1 MKKLVGLIIIILILL
16 LAGYYGTGLMTEK
29 TLKRDI
35 TVINQSNGLQANII
49 NYDRGWFTSKA
60 KLDLKVSFPERVQ
73 KDDAGNMQVVPAQE
87 YTVDIP
93 LNIYH
98 GPVMFAPDGMHFGLG
113 YAKTS
118 LDLPKELK
126 GQIEN
131 TFKESSS
138 YPKLNL
144 SVLIS
149 YLNTSSFR
157 ANLPE
162 FQLVAKNDGGQF
174 NWKGLNTSVTVS
186 SNMDTISGQMDFT
199 GFEVNNKNT
208 DAKLNDLSSEYDIY
222 KGDSGLYLG
231 TGSVTLPSFEISKAN
246 QKIFQLSDFTIHSN
260 SGVDDGLFHS
270 TLTISLDKVI
280 AEGKTYGPGE
290 FKIAIK
296 NLHAQTLAKMNEQ
309 MQQIQGASDQIKQQ
323 AVLSL
328 LPDLPKLLSKGA
340 ELNISELNFTM
351 PQGRL
356 EGNLSVSLPEGD
368 GSNPF
373 QMIQQ
378 VKGEAMLELPQII
391 LKEAL
396 KETAKQQLIQK
407 PTLTDA
413 LAQQMQQQADPQN
426 QPSNDGSNTSS
437 KPVIGNEEA
446 AQSMDDTQSTVN
458 ESGDSS
464 TQETAD
470 SNPVN
475 KQMTLAE
482 LDQKAESK
490 ANEKIQSLITA
501 GTIKRDG
508 DKFVVHVKLNGGQ
521 LTVNGQPFNSS
532 MIQY

>member
-1 MKKLVGLIIIILILL
+1 MI
-16 LAGYYGTGLMTEK
+16 
-29 TLKRDI
+29 
-35 TVINQSNGLQANII
+35 
-49 NYDRGWFTSKA
+49 
-60 KLDLKVSFPERVQ
+60 Q
-73 KDDAGNMQVVPAQE
+73 KPSLTDA
-87 YTVDIP
+87 VDIP
-93 LNIYH
+93 VNIYH
-98 GPVMFAPDGMHFGLG
+98 GPVMFAPDGVHFGLG
-113 YAKTS
+113 YATTS

-131 TFKESSS
+131 TFKQSSS

-144 SVLIS
+144 NVLIS
-149 YLNTSSFR
+149 YLNTSSFI

-174 NWKGLNTSVTVS
+174 NWKGLNSSVTVS
-186 SNMDTISGQMDFT
+186 SNMDTISGHMDLT

-231 TGSVTLPSFEISKAN
+231 TASVKLPSFVISKAN
-246 QKIFQLSDFTIHSN
+246 QMVFQLSDFAMHSK
-260 SGVDDGLFHS
+260 SDVDDGLFHS
-270 TLTISLDKVI
+270 TLSLSLDKVV

-309 MQQIQGASDQIKQQ
+309 MQQIQGASDQVKQQ

-351 PQGRL
+351 PEGRI
-356 EGNLSVSLPEGD
+356 EGHLSLNLPEGD

-407 PTLTDA
+407 PSLTDA
-413 LAQQMQQQADPQN
+413 LAQQMQQQADIQN
-426 QPSNDGSNTSS
+426 QSDSDGNSKTTEPLIENADTAQSNDNTQ
-437 KPVIGNEEA
+437 K
-446 AQSMDDTQSTVN
+446 STN
-458 ESGDSS
+458 TSGDSS
-464 TQETAD
+464 TQEAAD
-470 SNPVN
+470 TNLVS

-501 GTIKRDG
+501 GTIKREG

-521 LTVNGQPFNSS
+521 LTVNGKPFDSS